1 MEMAN
6 FLKSTWLIVLLN
18 LFALSALAQN
28 VSPQTQKSP
37 QLPPETVK
45 KIEAVV
51 EREMASQSIPG
62 ISIAVAVDSQLRYAR
77 GFGAADLE
85 NSVSAKATTV
95 YRTASIA
102 KPLTATAIMQLVEKG
117 KLDLDTPIQKYCAAM
132 PEKPWPITARL
143 LLGHLSGIRH
153 YQKPGESSGTE
164 HYFTIEESMKIFKD
178 DPLLHEP
185 GTKHTYS
192 TYGYSVLGCAIE
204 GASGAPYG
212 DYMQENVFRPAGME
226 HTVIDEHFFI
236 IPNRARG
243 YMKLNEAAHAR
254 LPNAIKTRVKV
265 GQVLNAQLHDTS
277 MKVPGGGLA
286 STAVDLVNFGMA
298 AIKGRLIKESTLQQ
312 MWTELKT
319 KDNKDTG
326 YGLGW
331 GIGSVAGMRLISHS
345 GGQAGTSTLL
355 YLLPEKGVVL
365 AAMSNLEGAAL
376 NRILNGIGKE
386 LITPSKP

>member
-1 MEMAN
+1 MTN
-6 FLKSTWLIVLLN
+6 CLRLIRLLALLN
-18 LFALSALAQN
+18 LFTLSVLAQSG
-28 VSPQTQKSP
+28 VSAPAQKSG

-45 KIEAVV
+45 RIEAIV
-51 EREMASQSIPG
+51 ENELAAQSIPG
-62 ISIAVAVDSQLRYAR
+62 ISIAVGADNQVRYAK
-77 GFGAADLE
+77 GFGMADLE
-85 NSVSAKATTV
+85 NAVSAKATTV

-102 KPLTATAIMQLVEKG
+102 KPLTATAILQLAEKG
-117 KLDLDTPIQKYCAAM
+117 KVDLDAPIQKYCASF
-132 PEKPWPITARL
+132 PEKPWLITARL

-153 YQKPGESSGTE
+153 YQKRGESSGTE

-185 GTKHTYS
+185 GAKYTYT

-204 GASGAPYG
+204 GASGIRY
-212 DYMQENVFRPAGME
+212 DEYMQQNVFRPAGME
-226 HTVIDEHFFI
+226 HTGIDEHFFI

-243 YMKLNEAAHAR
+243 YMKLDEATYSQ

-286 STAVDLVNFGMA
+286 STAVDLVAFGMA
-298 AIKGRLIKESTLQQ
+298 VFKGRLIKEATLEK
-312 MWTELKT
+312 MWTAQKT
-319 KDNKDTG
+319 KDNKETG

-331 GIGSVAGMRLISHS
+331 GIGAVEGLKLISHS

-355 YLLPEKGVVL
+355 YILPEKGIVL

-386 LITPSKP
+386 LINPSKP

>member
-1 MEMAN
+1 MTN
-6 FLKSTWLIVLLN
+6 CLRLIRLIVLLN
-18 LFALSALAQN
+18 LFTLSVLAQSG
-28 VSPQTQKSP
+28 VSAPAQKSG
-37 QLPPETVK
+37 QLPPETIK
-45 KIEAVV
+45 RIEAIV
-51 EREMASQSIPG
+51 ENELAAQSIPG
-62 ISIAVAVDSQLRYAR
+62 ISIAVGADNQVRYAK
-77 GFGAADLE
+77 GFGMADLE
-85 NSVSAKATTV
+85 NAVSAKATTV

-102 KPLTATAIMQLVEKG
+102 KPLTATAILQLAEKG
-117 KLDLDTPIQKYCAAM
+117 KLDLDAPIQKYCASF
-132 PEKPWPITARL
+132 PEKPWLITARL

-153 YQKPGESSGTE
+153 YQKRGESSGTE

-185 GTKHTYS
+185 GAKYTYT

-204 GASGAPYG
+204 GASGIRY
-212 DYMQENVFRPAGME
+212 DEYMQQNVFRPAGME
-226 HTVIDEHFFI
+226 HTGIDEHFFI

-243 YMKLNEAAHAR
+243 YMKLDEATYSQ

-286 STAVDLVNFGMA
+286 STAVDLVAFGMA
-298 AIKGRLIKESTLQQ
+298 VFKGRLIKEATLEK
-312 MWTELKT
+312 MWTAQKT
-319 KDNKDTG
+319 KDNKETG

-331 GIGSVAGMRLISHS
+331 GIGAVGGLKLISHS

-355 YLLPEKGVVL
+355 YILPEKGIVL

-386 LITPSKP
+386 LINPSKP